1 MASLVKIISANDSQP
16 GVSTVTNNL
25 NLTRTLMSL
34 LPEKVSQ
41 DVDGSKHHLQKNHL
55 ISPVEKCK
63 VCGEQAARHI
73 HYGGVSC
80 YSCRAFFRR
89 SIQNKTANTYI
100 CRRSKE
106 CQINLK
112 TRKNCQYCRYQ
123 RCLGVGMKPSWVL
136 SAQEREQ
143 RFRKS
148 KAKKLKVEDDVWQDN
163 ILSDNSISQP
173 QEDVVQIMGVPT
185 GESSI
190 TLEPVKLESVLE
202 VSNCS
207 ISAKETQAIATM
219 SSLSPVL
226 TTTAMTS
233 NSMIG
238 SSDTK
243 HFVKL
248 CYPSDG
254 NSPVVTKW
262 FVSPSTSG
270 SAAPL
275 DLSGEDDTQSNYSST
290 GSSVSTSSVSDEDST
305 VNSNISIYNEP
316 EIKFTPEELFNL
328 NKLVQSHDER
338 YRSVSFG
345 EQLIKEM
352 IMCSMFGIPVSASAA
367 INGYNLTIARI
378 TKIANHLECFS
389 NLPNMDQNSLL
400 KENADLL
407 VSLRGAI
414 FFDSRKKGMNQ
425 VLISLGIDD
434 MESIK
439 TMFAPLMR
447 EREQSLK
454 HIDYSNFN
462 TVQKVEKSPTEQR
475 YMFLQGKVA
484 ETVSDDS
491 IITTLLT
498 YIILF
503 SPDFC
508 KLQDDRQVQFLQE
521 QHIRMLER
529 YIYSKSPRPQ
539 ATHNLAIA
547 MEAITNIRE
556 MADIKKNR
564 AFTKQ

>member
-1 MASLVKIISANDSQP
+1 M
-16 GVSTVTNNL
+16 
-25 NLTRTLMSL
+25 
-34 LPEKVSQ
+34 
-41 DVDGSKHHLQKNHL
+41 
-55 ISPVEKCK
+55 
-63 VCGEQAARHI
+63 
-73 HYGGVSC
+73 
-80 YSCRAFFRR
+80 F
-89 SIQNKTANTYI
+89 
-100 CRRSKE
+100 
-106 CQINLK
+106 
-112 TRKNCQYCRYQ
+112 RYQ

-238 SSDTK
+238 PSDTK

-352 IMCSMFGIPVSASAA
+352 IMC
-367 INGYNLTIARI
+367 
-378 TKIANHLECFS
+378 
-389 NLPNMDQNSLL
+389 
-400 KENADLL
+400 
-407 VSLRGAI
+407 
-414 FFDSRKKGMNQ
+414 
-425 VLISLGIDD
+425 
-434 MESIK
+434 
-439 TMFAPLMR
+439 
-447 EREQSLK
+447 
-454 HIDYSNFN
+454 
-462 TVQKVEKSPTEQR
+462 R
-475 YMFLQGKVA
+475 Y
-484 ETVSDDS
+484 
-491 IITTLLT
+491 TLLSYDRLPLIFIDIT
-498 YIILF
+498 F
-503 SPDFC
+503 SCKFQHVWYSCFC
-508 KLQDDRQVQFLQE
+508 VC
-521 QHIRMLER
+521 
-529 YIYSKSPRPQ
+529 S
-539 ATHNLAIA
+539 N
-547 MEAITNIRE
+547 
-556 MADIKKNR
+556 
-564 AFTKQ
+564 

>member
-1 MASLVKIISANDSQP
+1 M
-16 GVSTVTNNL
+16 
-25 NLTRTLMSL
+25 
-34 LPEKVSQ
+34 
-41 DVDGSKHHLQKNHL
+41 
-55 ISPVEKCK
+55 
-63 VCGEQAARHI
+63 
-73 HYGGVSC
+73 
-80 YSCRAFFRR
+80 F
-89 SIQNKTANTYI
+89 
-100 CRRSKE
+100 
-106 CQINLK
+106 
-112 TRKNCQYCRYQ
+112 RYQ

-163 ILSDNSISQP
+163 ILSDNSIGQT
-173 QEDVVQIMGVPT
+173 QEDVVQTMGVPT
-185 GESSI
+185 RENSI
-190 TLEPVKLESVLE
+190 TLEPVKLESVSE

-238 SSDTK
+238 PSDTK

-352 IMCSMFGIPVSASAA
+352 IMC
-367 INGYNLTIARI
+367 
-378 TKIANHLECFS
+378 
-389 NLPNMDQNSLL
+389 
-400 KENADLL
+400 
-407 VSLRGAI
+407 
-414 FFDSRKKGMNQ
+414 
-425 VLISLGIDD
+425 
-434 MESIK
+434 
-439 TMFAPLMR
+439 
-447 EREQSLK
+447 
-454 HIDYSNFN
+454 
-462 TVQKVEKSPTEQR
+462 R
-475 YMFLQGKVA
+475 Y
-484 ETVSDDS
+484 
-491 IITTLLT
+491 TLLSYDRLPLIFIDIT
-498 YIILF
+498 F
-503 SPDFC
+503 SCKFQHVWYSCFC
-508 KLQDDRQVQFLQE
+508 VC
-521 QHIRMLER
+521 
-529 YIYSKSPRPQ
+529 S
-539 ATHNLAIA
+539 N
-547 MEAITNIRE
+547 
-556 MADIKKNR
+556 
-564 AFTKQ
+564 

>member
-1 MASLVKIISANDSQP
+1 MA
-16 GVSTVTNNL
+16 
-25 NLTRTLMSL
+25 L

-41 DVDGSKHHLQKNHL
+41 EVETAQPHLQKNHL

-148 KAKKLKVEDDVWQDN
+148 KAKKLKVEDEVWQEN
-163 ILSDNSISQP
+163 VISRNSNGQSQV
-173 QEDVVQIMGVPT
+173 DVVQMMEAQT
-185 GESSI
+185 RESSI
-190 TLEPVKLESVLE
+190 TLEPASIKLETVSE

-207 ISAKETQAIATM
+207 TSAKETQAIATV

-226 TTTAMTS
+226 TTAAMTS
-233 NSMIG
+233 NAMSG
-238 SSDTK
+238 PSDTK

-262 FVSPSTSG
+262 FVSPSASG
-270 SAAPL
+270 SATPL
-275 DLSGEDDTQSNYSST
+275 DLSGEEDTQSNYSSN
-290 GSSVSTSSVSDEDST
+290 GSSVSTSSVSEEDTNVS
-305 VNSNISIYNEP
+305 SNISIYNEP

-378 TKIANHLECFS
+378 TKIANHLDCFT

-462 TVQKVEKSPTEQR
+462 TVQKVEKSTTEQR
-475 YMFLQGKVA
+475 YMFLQSKVA
-484 ETVSDDS
+484 ETVSDDN
-491 IITTLLT
+491 IIATLLT

-508 KLQDDRQVQFLQE
+508 KLQDERQVQFLQE

-529 YIYSKSPRPQ
+529 YIYSRSPWPQ
-539 ATHNLAIA
+539 ATHNLATA